1 MRVVCDHYGCG
12 FQAGGR
18 MNHVRILALWKIWPA
33 GHQRINAWINQSNSI
48 SQKNEKR
55 MHAQELMDVLFVLI
69 EKLKVAIE
77 LSIAENNCKEKV
89 SAPCPATLY
98 RSNYQVVI

>member
-1 MRVVCDHYGCG
+1 
-12 FQAGGR
+12 
-18 MNHVRILALWKIWPA
+18 MNHVRILALWKIWLA
-33 GHQRINAWINQSNSI
+33 GHQRVNAWINQSNSI

-55 MHAQELMDVLFVLI
+55 IHTQEFMNILFLLI

-89 SAPCPATLY
+89 SAPCPAAH
-98 RSNYQVVI
+98 V